1 MKVAIV
7 NYGMGNITS
16 VKNSLNF
23 LGFEVNVIN
32 SSEEFSDFEVF
43 ILPGV
48 GAFGK
53 AMEKLNSSGLSAAI
67 LNAAKGKKKIIGI
80 CLGMQLLGESST
92 ENGVNQGLGL
102 VSGHTVHLSDLKN
115 NSDSARVPRMG
126 WYDVHGLNKLTNSKV
141 HDNSKMYFAHSF
153 AMMEVE
159 PSEQILVSSF
169 EGTELC
175 VGISHGSVVGLQFHP
190 EKSGELGISVLE
202 AILSL

>member
-80 CLGMQLLGESST
+80 CLGMQLLFDKSYEFGE
-92 ENGVNQGLGL
+92 QKGLGL
-102 VSGHTVHLSDLKN
+102 IKGNVWPLRGEVGL
-115 NSDSARVPRMG
+115 RVPHMG
-126 WYDVHGLNKLTNSKV
+126 WNDAKSRIIEYKDSNG
-141 HDNSKMYFAHSF
+141 DYYFVHSF
-153 AMMEVE
+153 YCKPENNE
-159 PSEQILVSSF
+159 DILF
-169 EGTELC
+169 ETNY
-175 VGISHGSVVGLQFHP
+175 GIPFCSGVKKGEHIFGLQFHP
-190 EKSGELGISVLE
+190 EKSQKNGMDLLKKIINHG
-202 AILSL
+202 

>member
-67 LNAAKGKKKIIGI
+67 LNAAKEKKKDYW
-80 CLGMQLLGESST
+80 
-92 ENGVNQGLGL
+92 N
-102 VSGHTVHLSDLKN
+102 LSRN
-115 NSDSARVPRMG
+115 
-126 WYDVHGLNKLTNSKV
+126 
-141 HDNSKMYFAHSF
+141 
-153 AMMEVE
+153 
-159 PSEQILVSSF
+159 
-169 EGTELC
+169 
-175 VGISHGSVVGLQFHP
+175 
-190 EKSGELGISVLE
+190 
-202 AILSL
+202 AITF